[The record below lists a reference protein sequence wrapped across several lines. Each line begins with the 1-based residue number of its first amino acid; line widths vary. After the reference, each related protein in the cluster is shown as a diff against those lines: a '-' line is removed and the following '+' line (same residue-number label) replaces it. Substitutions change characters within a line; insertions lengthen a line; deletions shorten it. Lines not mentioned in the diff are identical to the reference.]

1 MNEFWALVLGSA
13 LATLGGIIGSMI
25 TTWLQKRK
33 EKQDEK
39 RKAYI
44 KMLNFCHRSKLL
56 SLEGKEFYEL
66 IAENTTIGQLYASME
81 VKKQY
86 DLVNNALAE
95 LHKENSNLKDI
106 ENKIK
111 TINALINVLDAQIKK
126 ELGLCD
132 ENSKK
137 LLELTIEKKEEKHN
151 GD

>member
-1 MNEFWALVLGSA
+1 
-13 LATLGGIIGSMI
+13 
-25 TTWLQKRK
+25 
-33 EKQDEK
+33 
-39 RKAYI
+39 
-44 KMLNFCHRSKLL
+44 
-56 SLEGKEFYEL
+56 
-66 IAENTTIGQLYASME
+66 ME

-111 TINALINVLDAQIKK
+111 TINALINVLAAQIKK
-126 ELGLCD
+126 ELGLSD

>member
-56 SLEGKEFYEL
+56 SFEGVEFYEL
-66 IAENTTIGQLYASME
+66 IAENTTYGQLYASQK
-81 VKKQY
+81 VKEQY
-86 DLVNNALAE
+86 DLVRNTLVE
-95 LHKENSNLKDI
+95 LYKEGVSQ
-106 ENKIK
+106 EEIK
-111 TINALINVLDAQIKK
+111 KKLPTINALINVLAAQIKK
-126 ELGLCD
+126 ELGLSD
-132 ENSKK
+132 DQSKK
-137 LLELTIEKKEEKHN
+137 LLKLTLEKKEKNN